1 MIIIN
6 YLFHEKVVSQ
16 SFQLKLNMFPRWVDP
31 QFDVVEESPNIP
43 PHPQEAPEQEENS
56 SQGREEAVRLL
67 HEHLPL
73 QVEVQ
78 VDQMEVPTKVEVP
91 IKVKE
96 PKNVEKPVKEMEESP
111 DNSILQ
117 APQQIDNSSQQR
129 EESVRLLHEHQIQ
142 QAEAQVSQEV
152 VEKHLCLQVE
162 VQADQVEELINVE
175 DLVKETDESPD
186 IPIQQA
192 PEQEENSVQGRE
204 ESTRLLNEHQSHQVE
219 TQVSQE
225 AEEDFRD
232 YLE

>member
-1 MIIIN
+1 MTG
-6 YLFHEKVVSQ
+6 KASA
-16 SFQLKLNMFPRWVDP
+16 PD
-31 QFDVVEESPNIP
+31 IP
-43 PHPQEAPEQEENS
+43 
-56 SQGREEAVRLL
+56 
-67 HEHLPL
+67 
-73 QVEVQ
+73 
-78 VDQMEVPTKVEVP
+78 
-91 IKVKE
+91 
-96 PKNVEKPVKEMEESP
+96 
-111 DNSILQ
+111 ILQ

-225 AEEDFRD
+225 AEENFRD

>member
-1 MIIIN
+1 MA
-6 YLFHEKVVSQ
+6 YLFHEKVVFQ

-31 QFDVVEESPNIP
+31 QFDDVEESPDIP
-43 PHPQEAPEQEENS
+43 PLQQAPEQEENS

-78 VDQMEVPTKVEVP
+78 VDQ
-91 IKVKE
+91 
-96 PKNVEKPVKEMEESP
+96 
-111 DNSILQ
+111 
-117 APQQIDNSSQQR
+117 
-129 EESVRLLHEHQIQ
+129 
-142 QAEAQVSQEV
+142 
-152 VEKHLCLQVE
+152 
-162 VQADQVEELINVE
+162 VEELINVE
-175 DLVKETDESPD
+175 ELVKETEESPD

-225 AEEDFRD
+225 EMQNF
-232 YLE
+232 